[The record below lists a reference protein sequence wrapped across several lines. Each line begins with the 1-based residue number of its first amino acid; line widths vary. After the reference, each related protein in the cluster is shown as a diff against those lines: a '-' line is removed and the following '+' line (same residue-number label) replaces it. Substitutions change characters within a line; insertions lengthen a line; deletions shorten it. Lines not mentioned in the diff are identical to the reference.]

1 MRAMYY
7 MDMARMFANKTYGLD
22 KNAETVPIITEQ
34 TALADLTNNPRA
46 TNEKMWNFII
56 SDLDKAEEYL
66 DGYTRTDIT
75 TPDKSVVYGLKAR
88 AYQVMEDWVNAE
100 RYAKLAQEG
109 YSMMS
114 REEYLSRETASTRLT
129 ARGCLV
135 CNSRVQTLSL
145 LITMRM
151 VRGDHSCTLRST
163 AQNADMLP
171 VMATNSV

>member
-1 MRAMYY
+1 
-7 MDMARMFANKTYGLD
+7 
-22 KNAETVPIITEQ
+22 
-34 TALADLTNNPRA
+34 
-46 TNEKMWNFII
+46 MWNFII

-114 REEYLSRETASTRLT
+114 REEYLSRETGFNTP
-129 ARGCLV
+129 
-135 CNSRVQTLSL
+135 NSSWMFGLQFKSTLSL

>member
-1 MRAMYY
+1 MQ
-7 MDMARMFANKTYGLD
+7 TYD
-22 KNAETVPIITEQ
+22 
-34 TALADLTNNPRA
+34 NPRA

-75 TPDKSVVYGLKAR
+75 TPDKSVGHTEIKAR

-114 REEYLSRETASTRLT
+114 
-129 ARGCLV
+129 
-135 CNSRVQTLSL
+135 
-145 LITMRM
+145 
-151 VRGDHSCTLRST
+151 
-163 AQNADMLP
+163 
-171 VMATNSV
+171 